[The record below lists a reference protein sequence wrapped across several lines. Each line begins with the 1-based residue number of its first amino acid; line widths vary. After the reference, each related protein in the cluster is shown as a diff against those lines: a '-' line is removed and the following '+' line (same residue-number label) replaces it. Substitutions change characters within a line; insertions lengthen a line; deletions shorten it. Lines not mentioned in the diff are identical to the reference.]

1 MKLRNA
7 QDILEIESRG
17 FEKFV
22 PHRSAWA
29 IIKHQASQRPDAV
42 ALEFLHDCS
51 APERDEL
58 VTFSQLAN
66 RIEAAAW
73 VFQRAGVGPDKAV
86 AVLTQHTISGQIALW
101 GAQLVGRACPINP
114 MLKPEAIAGLIR
126 AANAAAVVI
135 TGVSDEV
142 SYWKTLVPGLRA
154 EGIEVPI
161 FCCDADR
168 ASPDHDGIFEDLV
181 AAAPEGQKV
190 EVWGDDQSIAALYH
204 TGGTTGQPKL
214 VRHRRQNQ
222 AHVAH
227 ACAAMYDFGPDDKML
242 NGFPLF
248 HVAGAF
254 VFGLSALSAGSR
266 LVIPGRLGMRNQGFM
281 REVWQQV
288 ERRGITKIGAVPTVL
303 AALNSTP
310 VDANIATLRFLL
322 TGGSPL
328 PTELAEAVETHAGV
342 PVRNILGMTESAGA
356 IAAEPVQGPRTPLSC
371 GLRLPFSE
379 VAVFGETDGDVDS
392 GKRLPAGETGIIA
405 TRGPN
410 VADGYSQAS
419 RNPGTFLPKG
429 WLVTGDLGSIDATG
443 CLFIT
448 GRKKDVIIRSAHNID
463 PQMIEDALLAHPK
476 VETAAA
482 VGMPDA
488 YAGELPIAFIVTR
501 DHWAPDL
508 QELLNF
514 LAERIEDPLAIPKRI
529 HVIDEMPM
537 TPVGKIFKP
546 ALRSEAIR
554 AALDLVLGDL
564 ARVVRVTLDEE
575 NSVTIHAP
583 DDSKALISERL
594 VGMPLTLSFAP
605 IGKA

>member
-17 FEKFV
+17 FDDFV
-22 PHRSAWA
+22 PHRSAWT

-42 ALEFLHDCS
+42 ALEFLHDCA

-142 SYWKTLVPGLRA
+142 SYWTTLVPGLRA

-168 ASPDHDGIFEDLV
+168 ASPDHNGIFEDLV

-379 VAVFGETDGDVDS
+379 VAVFGETDGDVDP

-488 YAGELPIAFIVTR
+488 YAGELPMAFIVTR

-508 QELLNF
+508 QELLSF
-514 LAERIEDPLAIPKRI
+514 LAERIEDPLAIPKQI

>member
-17 FEKFV
+17 FDDFV
-22 PHRSAWA
+22 PHRSAWT
-29 IIKHQASQRPDAV
+29 IIKHQATQRPDAV
-42 ALEFLHDCS
+42 ALEFLHDCA

-66 RIEAAAW
+66 RIEAAAS
-73 VFQRAGVGPDKAV
+73 VFQRAGVGPEKSV
-86 AVLTQHTISGQIALW
+86 AVLTQHTVSGQIALW

-135 TGVSDEV
+135 TGMSDEV
-142 SYWKTLVPGLRA
+142 GYWKSVVPALRA
-154 EGIEVPI
+154 EGIKLPI

-168 ASPDHDGIFEDLV
+168 ASPGNDGVFEDLV
-181 AAAPEGQKV
+181 TAAEGHKV
-190 EVWGDDQSIAALYH
+190 EVWGDDKSIAALYH

-214 VRHRRQNQ
+214 VHHRRQNQ

-227 ACAAMYDFGPDDKML
+227 ACAAMYDFRFDDIML

-288 ERRGITKIGAVPTVL
+288 EQRGITKIGAVPTVL

-310 VDANIATLRFLL
+310 VDANIATLQFLL

-328 PTELAEAVETHAGV
+328 PTELAEAVETHTGV

-379 VAVFGETDGDVDS
+379 LAVFGETDGDVDP
-392 GKRLPAGETGIIA
+392 GKRIPAGETGIIA

-410 VADGYSQAS
+410 VADGYSEAS
-419 RNPGTFLPKG
+419 RNPGTFLPEG
-429 WLVTGDLGSIDATG
+429 WLVTGDLGSIDETG
-443 CLFIT
+443 RLFIT

-488 YAGELPIAFIVTR
+488 YAGELPMAFIVTR
-501 DHWAPDL
+501 DQWAPDQ
-508 QELLNF
+508 QELLSF
-514 LAERIEDPLAIPKRI
+514 LAERIEDPLAMPKQI
-529 HVIDEMPM
+529 QVIDEMPM

-546 ALRSEAIR
+546 ALRSEAIL
-554 AALDLVLGDL
+554 AALDQVLGDL
-564 ARVVRVTLDEE
+564 ARTVRVTLDEE
-575 NSVTIHAP
+575 NGVTIHAS

-605 IGKA
+605 LGKV